1 VLVLVLLVLVLVLLV
16 LVLVL
21 LVLVLV
27 LLVLVLV
34 ELVETLL
41 LLLLPTLP
49 EPGPLTLDMP
59 LVCSVVGNNGSISC
73 SQTVVYI
80 PGLPSEARLPGSRLP
95 QFSELAQHAL
105 ALPQSGPAAQAVQ
118 PMYTSLS
125 AM

>member
-1 VLVLVLLVLVLVLLV
+1 VEVVVLVLLVLVFVLLVLALVLLV
-16 LVLVL
+16 LVLA
-21 LVLVLV
+21 

-41 LLLLPTLP
+41 LLLLTLP

-73 SQTVVYI
+73 SHTVVYI

-95 QFSELAQHAL
+95 QVPEFAQHAL
-105 ALPQSGPAAQAVQ
+105 
-118 PMYTSLS
+118 
-125 AM
+125 